1 MGSAVV
7 GERLALACLA
17 PLAGAAFLGPAPG
30 PVGVAVLCAAL
41 LAYAALAWARVTR
54 PARVFVLLAAA
65 AVGLAGALRTEP
77 VALLGPATQQA
88 AQFATLLAALA
99 TLRLPM
105 RRSALVGRAAA
116 WLVSSSPRRRYAAL
130 TYGSHFLTLM
140 FGVGVVPM
148 IGEMLARR
156 GLDCR
161 ESAAARQMLLAVV
174 RGLAWAT
181 LWSPMAMS
189 FAIVSSALPTLDPLR
204 FVLAGL
210 AMALLML
217 LLSCLLFGRVEGA
230 PVGSEPAA
238 AAGGARA
245 LAVIAGLS
253 VLLFLLTWGLYRAT
267 GLNFLLASSV
277 TVPCFSLAWWL
288 LEPGERQP
296 LGPGLAGAVLELRSE
311 TLIFSASAFIG
322 QALLALLL
330 PDAGR
335 QALTLPLEPYP
346 FALLC
351 VLAVPVVA
359 AFSVAPTIVVL
370 LLAQLVAISGIGAA
384 TPLTFAVAL
393 TAGWS
398 LAIGVSTVS
407 ATLLLAANV
416 SALPARQIAFGL
428 NRGFT
433 LTMTVVAVGLVSV
446 LYALKW

>member
-1 MGSAVV
+1 MPSSVV
-7 GERLALACLA
+7 RERLALACLA
-17 PLAGAAFLGPAPG
+17 PLAGAAFLRPAPV
-30 PVGVAVLCAAL
+30 PAGVVLLSAAL
-41 LAYAALAWARVTR
+41 LAYASLSWRRVTL
-54 PARVFVLLAAA
+54 PARVFVALAACA
-65 AVGLAGALRTEP
+65 SILAIALGTDA

-105 RRSALVGRAAA
+105 RRSVLIGRAAA
-116 WLVSSSPRRRYAAL
+116 WLVASPPRRRYAAL

-148 IGEMLARR
+148 IGDMLARR

-181 LWSPMAMS
+181 LWSPMAVS

-204 FVLAGL
+204 FVGVGL
-210 AMALLML
+210 LMALSLL
-217 LLSCLLFGRVEGA
+217 LLSCLFFGQGDV
-230 PVGSEPAA
+230 PVAA
-238 AAGGARA
+238 SADVAGGGRA
-245 LAVIAGLS
+245 LCAIAAMS
-253 VLLFLLTWGLYRAT
+253 ALLFLATWALYRT
-267 GLNFLLASSV
+267 SGLSFLLASAI
-277 TVPCFSLAWWL
+277 TVPCFSLAWWR
-288 LEPGERQP
+288 LEPGERPP
-296 LGPGLAGAVLELRSE
+296 LVPGLAGAVLELRSE

-322 QALLALLL
+322 QGLLALLL

-335 QALTLPLEPYP
+335 HALALPVGPYP
-346 FALLC
+346 FAVLC
-351 VLAVPVVA
+351 VLAVPAVA
-359 AFSVAPTIVVL
+359 AFAVAPTIVVL
-370 LLAQLVAISGIGAA
+370 LLAQLVAASGIGVA

-398 LAIGVSTVS
+398 LAIGISTVS
-407 ATLLLAANV
+407 ATLLLASNV

-433 LTMTVVAVGLVSV
+433 LVMTGVAVGLVSV
-446 LYALKW
+446 LYALGW